1 VYCGHVQVFA
11 KKILSSPSADMIK
24 STISPTLVNLNV
36 FCDATI
42 DNDNYGIWFDFP
54 RLPSLLEYRELKTKY
69 AWYV

>member
-1 VYCGHVQVFA
+1 
-11 KKILSSPSADMIK
+11 MIK